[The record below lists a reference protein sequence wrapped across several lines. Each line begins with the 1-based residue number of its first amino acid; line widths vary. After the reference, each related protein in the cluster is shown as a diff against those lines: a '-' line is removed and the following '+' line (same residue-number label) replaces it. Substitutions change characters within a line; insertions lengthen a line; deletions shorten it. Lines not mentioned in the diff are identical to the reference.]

1 MRPAE
6 RRAATLEELADRTF
20 DLLVVGAG
28 IVGCRVALDAASV
41 GLSVALVDRGDIAGG
56 TSSASSKFVHG
67 GFRYLGMRS
76 FGLVRC
82 AQLERA
88 ALLRALPGLVRPM
101 QMIVALEKRRY
112 PRPVVAFG
120 VSAYRCLGGS
130 DTRTITADAAS
141 TLVPQLG
148 PQPGRVLISLPE
160 AQTDDARLTVA
171 TARAAADRGALVT
184 NYVAVEGMALM
195 RGRIAGAFVRDR
207 LGGSDFLIRC
217 RSVVNSSGAYV
228 DELRAL
234 ESPGTHPIARL
245 SKGIHL
251 VLPLEIPWH
260 AGVACYSD
268 NHRTTFAVPWQ
279 GMLLVGTTDQPYGR
293 AEAVRVEPGEEL
305 SLLEAAAQLLPPELL
320 QRKRIVFRFAGL
332 RVLAAGATDTAQAS
346 REHIVQ
352 TGPAGMVSVAG
363 GKLTLHRLIAREA
376 LARLPTEVRPRRLD
390 PTLLPAGD
398 DVAGPGEQIQRAIEQ
413 GWAVTVEDLVRRR
426 TNLAVR
432 GLDDAAT
439 RAHLRELLR
448 CAGYAQNTGVSVQV
462 PQTSLRASHISP
474 SVT

>member
-6 RRAATLEELADRTF
+6 RRAAALEELACRTF
-20 DLLVVGAG
+20 DVLVIGAG

-76 FGLVRC
+76 FGLVRS

-88 ALLRALPGLVRPM
+88 ALLRALPGLVCPM

-120 VSAYRCLGGS
+120 VSTYRCLGGAN
-130 DTRTITADAAS
+130 TRTITAHAAS

-171 TARAAADRGALVT
+171 TARAAADRGTLVA
-184 NYVAVEGMALM
+184 NYVEVEQLALM

-217 RSVVNSSGAYV
+217 RSVVNSSGAWV

-234 ESPGTHPIARL
+234 ENSGTRQLARL
-245 SKGIHL
+245 SKGIHI
-251 VLPLEIPWH
+251 VLPLEIPWR
-260 AGVACYSD
+260 AGVACYSND
-268 NHRTTFAVPWQ
+268 HQTTFAVPWQ
-279 GMLLVGTTDQPYGR
+279 RMLLVGTTDRPYDGR
-293 AEAVRVEPGEEL
+293 AEAACVEPDEEV
-305 SLLEAAAQLLPPELL
+305 SLLEAAAQLVPPELL
-320 QRKRIVFRFAGL
+320 QRERIVFRFAGL
-332 RVLAAGATDTAQAS
+332 RVLAAGASDTAHAS
-346 REHIVQ
+346 REHVVQ

-376 LARLPTEVRPRRLD
+376 LAHLPTEIRPRRLD
-390 PTLLPAGD
+390 PTLFPVSD
-398 DVAGPGEQIQRAIEQ
+398 DVAGPADQIQRAIEQ
-413 GWAVTVEDLVRRR
+413 EWAVTVEDLVRRR

-432 GLDDAAT
+432 GLDDAAK
-439 RAHLRELLR
+439 RARLRALLR
-448 CAGYAQNTGVSVQV
+448 HAGYSSATSRLGAQSSVGAARNR
-462 PQTSLRASHISP
+462 RAN
-474 SVT
+474 

>member
-1 MRPAE
+1 MTPAE
-6 RRAATLEELADRTF
+6 RRAAALEELARRRF
-20 DLLVVGAG
+20 DVLVIGAG
-28 IVGCRVALDAASV
+28 IVGCRVAFDAASV
-41 GLSVALVDRGDIAGG
+41 GLSVALVDRVDIAGG

-76 FGLVRC
+76 FGLVRS

-120 VSAYRCLGGS
+120 VSTYRCLGGF
-130 DTRTITADAAS
+130 DTRTITAHAAS
-141 TLVPQLG
+141 ALVPQLG
-148 PQPGRVLISLPE
+148 PQPDRVLISLPE

-171 TARAAADRGALVT
+171 TARAAADRGTLVA
-184 NYVAVEGMALM
+184 NYVEVEQLALM

-207 LGGSDFLIRC
+207 LGDSDFLIRC

-228 DELRAL
+228 DGLRAL
-234 ESPGTHPIARL
+234 ENPGAAPLVRL
-245 SKGIHL
+245 SKGIHV
-251 VLPLEIPWH
+251 VLPLEMPWR

-268 NHRTTFAVPWQ
+268 DHRTTFAVPWQ
-279 GMLLVGTTDQPYGR
+279 RMLLVGTTDRSYDGS
-293 AEAVRVEPGEEL
+293 AEAVCVEPDEEF
-305 SLLEAAAQLLPPELL
+305 SLLEAAGQLVPSELL
-320 QRKRIVFRFAGL
+320 QRQRIVFRLAGL
-332 RVLAAGATDTAQAS
+332 RALAGGATDTAHAS
-346 REHIVQ
+346 REHVVH

-376 LARLPTEVRPRRLD
+376 LACLPTEIRPRRLD
-390 PTLLPAGD
+390 PPLFPFSD
-398 DVAGPGEQIQRAIEQ
+398 DVAGRAEQIERAIERE
-413 GWAVTVEDLVRRR
+413 WAVTVEDVVRRR

-439 RAHLRELLR
+439 RARLRELLR
-448 CAGYAQNTGVSVQV
+448 RAGYAARDR
-462 PQTSLRASHISP
+462 RAG
-474 SVT
+474 